1 MSRSRVPVKNEDSL
15 SLNYKPRAL
24 SHPRE
29 MDGSNS
35 YAHEKSN
42 ERIDIK
48 RSRVVEEKQ
57 QTIGRPLVQ
66 QLGVVRESF
75 SQNTLKL
82 RKS

>member
-1 MSRSRVPVKNEDSL
+1 
-15 SLNYKPRAL
+15 
-24 SHPRE
+24 